1 MSLGEGATEARMTQ
15 EASVG
20 AEEGRRE
27 GRRPEHVLS
36 ITGLGIEVR
45 VGGTKRPNKAPW
57 LCQDR
62 KQSPHL
68 WSRGAW
74 NSAYKLSS
82 SYH

>member
-1 MSLGEGATEARMTQ
+1 MTQ

-20 AEEGRRE
+20 AEEGRRA
-27 GRRPEHVLS
+27 GRRPGHVLP

-45 VGGTKRPNKAPW
+45 VGGTRRPSKDSW

-68 WSRGAW
+68 RSWG
-74 NSAYKLSS
+74 NSELGLEAELGSEAELLL
-82 SYH
+82 